1 MKKYKLRAI
10 LMVISIF
17 LIFSGFAQTNQA
29 QIKGFIYSLEN
40 EPSQFSTVVLM
51 NQDSVFMK
59 GTLSLNDGFL
69 YLKR

>member
-51 NQDSVFMK
+51 NQD
-59 GTLSLNDGFL
+59 
-69 YLKR
+69 